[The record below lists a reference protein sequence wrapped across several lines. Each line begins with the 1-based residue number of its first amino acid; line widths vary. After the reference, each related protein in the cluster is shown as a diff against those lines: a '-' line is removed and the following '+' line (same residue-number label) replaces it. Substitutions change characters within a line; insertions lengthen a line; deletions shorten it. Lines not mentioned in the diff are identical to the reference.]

1 MARKVFI
8 SVLGTGFYGEC
19 IYKFNGF
26 SSSNTRFIQR
36 ATLEMLTSEAH
47 WTAEDHGYI
56 LLTDGA
62 NTNNWSIKNN
72 VRTNVRSNVAESYIG
87 LKETIE
93 SLNLLFPVDGVS
105 IPVGNDENEI
115 WQIFETLFDKLQTG
129 DELYFDITHGFRY
142 LPMLLLVLGNYA
154 KFLKNVTI
162 KSITYGNFEAR
173 EKADDN
179 DVAPIIDVTAFS
191 TLQNWTS
198 AASDFLNHGDA
209 TKLAECGNNQLRPIL
224 KETKGKDEAAVNLRT
239 FCVNLTSFTDSVR
252 FCRGMDVFS
261 GSDPSKLQ
269 DCLKNI
275 DGKYLKPLLPLLGMV
290 DDFVS
295 RFRKSSAENMLVAA
309 EWSAKF
315 GNWQAAITLLEEGI
329 ISFFCVRHNIRP
341 DDSNGRKIVNRAL
354 KKKQLL
360 FDDKV
365 GEYMREGDDF
375 EKKVD
380 EVMADELLHFGLARD
395 FSNLSDVRND
405 VNHAGMRNFKKPL
418 QVKKIKSN
426 IDKCLNNMINLTNID
441 CRHVPHLFINLSNHP
456 SSSWNVEQV
465 DAAKSFGKIID
476 MAFPLVAP
484 DSETEDL
491 DALAKDIID
500 KIMAYASE
508 NDVTVH
514 VMGEMG
520 LTYKIVKKL
529 RACGIRCVCSTSYR
543 VVEDEGN
550 GKRTVEFHFNK
561 FRDYE

>member
-26 SSSNTRFIQR
+26 CSSNTRFIQK
-36 ATLEMLTSEAH
+36 ATLEMLTSGAS
-47 WTAEDHGYI
+47 WTSEDHGYI

-62 NTNNWSIKNN
+62 RINNWSVKDN
-72 VRTNVRSNVAESYIG
+72 VRTNVAESYIG
-87 LKETIE
+87 LKESIE
-93 SLNLLFPVDGVS
+93 DLHLSFPVDGVS

-115 WQIFETLFDKLQTG
+115 WQIFETLFDKLQIG

-154 KFLKNVTI
+154 KFIKNVTI
-162 KSITYGNFEAR
+162 KSITYGNYEAR
-173 EKADDN
+173 KKADGN

-191 TLQNWTS
+191 TLQNWTA
-198 AASDFLNHGDA
+198 AASDLLNHGDA
-209 TKLAECGNNQLRPIL
+209 AKLAECGNDQLKPIL

-239 FCVNLTSFTDSVR
+239 FCANLTSFTDNVR
-252 FCRGMDVFS
+252 FCRGMDIFS
-261 GSDPSKLQ
+261 GSDQLKLQ
-269 DCLKNI
+269 DCLMNI

-295 RFRKSSAENMLVAA
+295 RFRKASAENMLIAA
-309 EWSAKF
+309 EWSVRF

-329 ISFFCVRHNIRP
+329 VSFFCVRHKISP

-360 FDDKV
+360 FDGKAD
-365 GEYMREGDDF
+365 EYMQESDEF

-380 EVMADELLHFGLARD
+380 DVLSDELLTFGLARD

-405 VNHAGMRNFKKPL
+405 VNHAGMRSFKKPM

-426 IDKCLNNMINLTNID
+426 IDKCLVKMKNLTNTDSCNI
-441 CRHVPHLFINLSNHP
+441 PHLFINLSNHP
-456 SSSWNVEQV
+456 SSSWSKEQIE
-465 DAAKSFGKIID
+465 AAGEFGKIVD
-476 MAFPLVAP
+476 MSFPLVAP
-484 DSETEDL
+484 DAATEDVE
-491 DALAKDIID
+491 ALAKDIVD
-500 KIMAYASE
+500 KIMVYAND

-529 RACGIRCVCSTSYR
+529 RVFGIRCVCSTSYR
-543 VVEDEGN
+543 IVEDEGN